1 MQKNKNVYFCGKV
14 LNSKEE
20 KDDNAKTFAFSA
32 TERASLNMKGIPV
45 HLEHEDNMKVGEILN
60 SWRDK
65 KDQFWVY
72 GRIDN
77 QNGLMGTF
85 AKHAIQ
91 KKGKNKPYYT
101 GLSLQHVHRQ
111 YKDGHTEKQPIEVSL
126 TTDPRRPN
134 TKIVWTS
141 NNPSEQ
147 KGYKPIV
154 EVASRKHT
162 IQKETNMS
170 SIAANEKNET
180 PETTTNAPA
189 QEAPV
194 QENTTTEN
202 ESTITEQSEA
212 PNGMNLS
219 TEVYDQ
225 LQKLYEDKKETERK
239 TQEMETELKQLRQ
252 MQQRQKDEKLE
263 NDARKGR
270 ALMGT
275 MIEHMR
281 ELLGADQTENLAQ
294 NIEPLM
300 AANPE
305 QMHNVMEIVSKAS
318 KRYKDME
325 TKFKSTSAD
334 LRDKELELKFQT
346 LIKQNGMS
354 LPQKTT
360 EVASKKRAAVA
371 NPGRI
376 QTKKTAYNPYSQSG
390 ASSRR
395 NSRGAR
401 PGMNRELLEAFLQN
415 RTGGGRSTMSQLHK
429 SLSETPIRGN
439 RFMM

>member
-77 QNGLMGTF
+77 NNGLMGTF

-154 EVASRKHT
+154 EVASN
-162 IQKETNMS
+162 QKNQ
-170 SIAANEKNET
+170 T
-180 PETTTNAPA
+180 PETTNNAPA

-194 QENTTTEN
+194 EENTTTEN
-202 ESTITEQSEA
+202 ESVTTEQSEA
-212 PNGMNLS
+212 PTGLNLS
-219 TEVYDQ
+219 NEVYDQ
-225 LQKLYEDKKETERK
+225 LQKLYEDKKESDRK
-239 TQEMETELKQLRQ
+239 TQEMEAELKQLRE

-281 ELLGADQTENLAQ
+281 ELLGADQTENLAS

-318 KRYKDME
+318 KKYKDME

-354 LPQKTT
+354 LPQKTI

-371 NPGRI
+371 NPERT

-390 ASSRR
+390 GSSSRR
-395 NSRGAR
+395 NNRGAR
-401 PGMNRELLEAFLQN
+401 PGMNRELLEAFLQS